1 MPRQSRSAQTSS
13 TNIDGLSGLL
23 DAVLAQTGNIQ
34 AADATV
40 DSKANN
46 LMAAALVIVALLATQ
61 LRDGNGSYRWL
72 TVISMFFLIVV
83 VGIVLYATRNR
94 TYRGAVVDLAAHQEY
109 FAKDDVLLLA
119 QLVED
124 ADAANTENSLILENK
139 RMLFRQA
146 ILVFIVGFGLGI
158 AVLFMKS

>member
-1 MPRQSRSAQTSS
+1 
-13 TNIDGLSGLL
+13 
-23 DAVLAQTGNIQ
+23 
-34 AADATV
+34 
-40 DSKANN
+40 
-46 LMAAALVIVALLATQ
+46 MAAALVIVALLATQ